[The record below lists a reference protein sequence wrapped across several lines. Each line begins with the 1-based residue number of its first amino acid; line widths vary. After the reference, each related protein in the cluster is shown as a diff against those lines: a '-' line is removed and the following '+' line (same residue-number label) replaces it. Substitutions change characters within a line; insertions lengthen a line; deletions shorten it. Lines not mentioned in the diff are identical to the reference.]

1 MLGQYR
7 TGNISS
13 SSSRIFVY
21 EVTGLHQNE
30 VTATQKSPIRS
41 SHSQFIQVPL
51 GRMNEATQAITRSGG
66 KIVNIKPL

>member
-21 EVTGLHQNE
+21 EVAGLRQNDMTTG
-30 VTATQKSPIRS
+30 QKSPIRS
-41 SHSQFIQVPL
+41 SQNKFIQVPL
-51 GRMNEATQAITRSGG
+51 CRMNEATQSITRMGG
-66 KIVNIKPL
+66 KIVDIKPL